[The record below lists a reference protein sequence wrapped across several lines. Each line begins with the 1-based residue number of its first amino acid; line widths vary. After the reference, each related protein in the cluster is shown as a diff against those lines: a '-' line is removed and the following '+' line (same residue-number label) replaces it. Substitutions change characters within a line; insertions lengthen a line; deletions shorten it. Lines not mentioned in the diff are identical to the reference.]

1 MFVVEKLKALFVRK
15 PSDADHDPRL
25 SLLYVPVLGMRTIS
39 QHQRILYVLLGLA
52 LVLMTGLTLTALN
65 ATNKV
70 ANQIAATGQALMQS
84 QRLAKSVSQ
93 ALLGASQ
100 AFPDVSDSAG
110 ALAKT
115 FRGLKSGDDD
125 LNLVALADHL
135 QPKLE
140 KIMPLMLRTEKSAA
154 MVLAQQ
160 KALMQGGASLR
171 QINRQSSSL
180 LDSAEAVS
188 TLKLQQNAPA
198 IEVLAASQLAMLSQ
212 RIGKSASDYFT
223 AEGVNPQVLSMLDK
237 DLKSVLE
244 IAQGLLDGNSE
255 LRLTISRDLQTRE
268 QLTAL
273 INLYEQTRIQT
284 DAISIN
290 LSGLGAAREAQDAI
304 LADSEPLRR
313 ELQDIQRQLAL
324 TSGFGFLIQIAL
336 NVLGLFALSFA
347 VGLGFVH
354 IQDSY
359 TRQTLAE
366 TLRQDAQRHADE
378 AKRVKATNQ
387 AAVSRLINALQ
398 IVAKGDLTQKV
409 VVAQGIT
416 GPVAD
421 SVNSTVEELRVLVG
435 HVQTTSTRVI
445 QATSNVDLTS
455 TALLVASNDQ
465 MNEIKETGLSV
476 LDLASR
482 INKVSRQAQESATL
496 ARESRATAES
506 GLQAVQNA
514 IGGMDAI
521 RGKIH
526 ETSKGIKHLG
536 ASSVE
541 IAEITEMISDLSR
554 QTNLVALNSAIK
566 AAASG
571 EAGRGFSVL
580 AEEAQRLAQRSSDA
594 ARQIID
600 LVKAIQT
607 DTQDAFAAME
617 KSTHDLVDGT
627 NLSDA
632 ALSALSDIDQVSTRM
647 TDLIEQISN
656 TTSREAELA
665 NVVADNIQH
674 IFEVTEQTAEGT
686 QSTVS
691 QVRELLRM
699 ADDLRQSVERFK
711 IA

>member
-1 MFVVEKLKALFVRK
+1 MSVVEKLKSLFARK
-15 PSDADHDPRL
+15 PTDADHDSRL
-25 SLLYVPVLGMRTIS
+25 SLIYVPVLGMRTFG

-52 LVLMTGLTLTALN
+52 LVLMAGLTFKALSS
-65 ATNKV
+65 TNQV
-70 ANQIAATGQALMQS
+70 ANQIAATGQSLMQS

-93 ALLGASQ
+93 AVLGVSQ
-100 AFPDVSDSAG
+100 AFPEVSDSTG

-115 FRGLKSGDDD
+115 LRGLKSGDDD
-125 LNLVALADHL
+125 LKLAALEDHL

-140 KIMPLMLRTEKSAA
+140 KIMPLMLRTEKNAA

-160 KALMQGGASLR
+160 KALVQGVASLR

-180 LDSAEAVS
+180 LDSAEALS
-188 TLKLQQNAPA
+188 SLKLQQNAPA
-198 IEVLAASQLAMLSQ
+198 SEVLAVGQLAMLSQ

-223 AEGVNPQVLSMLDK
+223 AEGVNPQVLSLLDK
-237 DLKSVLE
+237 DLKSSLE

-255 LRLTISRDLQTRE
+255 LRLSISRDPQTRE

-273 INLYEQTRIQT
+273 IKLFEQTRIQT
-284 DAISIN
+284 DAISTN
-290 LSGLGAAREAQDAI
+290 LPGLGAAREAQDAI

-313 ELQDIQRQLAL
+313 DLQELQRQLAL
-324 TSGFGFLIQIAL
+324 TSGLGFLIQIAL
-336 NVLGLFALSFA
+336 NVLALFALTFA
-347 VGLGFVH
+347 VGLAFLH
-354 IQDSY
+354 IQDGY

-366 TLRQDAQRHADE
+366 THRLDAQRHALE

-387 AAVSRLINALQ
+387 AAVSRLMNALQ
-398 IVAKGDLTQKV
+398 VVAKGDLTQQAT
-409 VVAQGIT
+409 VAEDFT
-416 GPVAD
+416 GPIAN
-421 SVNSTVEELRVLVG
+421 SVNATVEELRILVG
-435 HVQTTSTRVI
+435 HVQTSASKVI
-445 QATSNVDLTS
+445 QTTSGMDRS
-455 TALLVASNDQ
+455 SKALLALSNDQ

-482 INKVSRQAQESATL
+482 INQVSRQAQESAAV
-496 ARESRATAES
+496 ARQSRATAES
-506 GLQAVQNA
+506 GLQAVHNA
-514 IGGMDAI
+514 IGGMNTI
-521 RGKIH
+521 REKIH
-526 ETSKGIKHLG
+526 ETAKGIKYLG

-541 IAEITEMISDLSR
+541 IEEMTEMISDLSK
-554 QTNLVALNSAIK
+554 QTSLVALNSAIK
-566 AAASG
+566 AASAG

-594 ARQIID
+594 TRQIFD
-600 LVKAIQT
+600 LVKAIQR

-617 KSTHDLVDGT
+617 KSTQGLVDGT

-647 TDLIEQISN
+647 TDLIAQIAN

-674 IFEVTEQTAEGT
+674 IFEVTEQTTEGT

-691 QVRELLRM
+691 QVHELSRM
-699 ADDLRQSVERFK
+699 ADDLRQSVARFK